1 MPRSRLAATAAAF
14 AAALALS
21 AAPAAASDA
30 PDTVVPFPPTDPPP
44 PGQVEIDLVN
54 ANGSGCAPGTAAA
67 SVAPD
72 KTAFTVTYSEYLAQA
87 GGGSS
92 PIDSRKNCQLAVLV
106 SVPQGY
112 TYAIARAEYRGYAD
126 LADGATGTQK
136 ASYYFQG
143 MPQTEAVTH
152 ELPGPHQDNWQF
164 NDRANV
170 AIYAPCNAERN
181 FNINTELRVDAGS
194 DPDRLSWMA
203 MDSTDASIT
212 TTYVFS
218 WKKCD

>member
-1 MPRSRLAATAAAF
+1 MRRPRTLLSAAAAVS

-21 AAPAAASDA
+21 AAPAAASGG
-30 PDTVVPFPPTDPPP
+30 PSWWPEDPPP
-44 PGQVEIDLVN
+44 PGKVEIDLVN
-54 ANGSGCAPGTAAA
+54 ANGSGCAPGTAAT

-87 GGGSS
+87 GGGAS
-92 PIDSRKNCQLAVLV
+92 PIDRRKNCQLAVLV

-126 LADGATGTQK
+126 LADGAEGTQK

-143 MPQTEAVTH
+143 MPETEAVTH
-152 ELPGPHQDNWQF
+152 ELPGPYQDNWQF

-181 FNINTELRVDAGS
+181 FNINTELRVDAGDS
-194 DPDRLSWMA
+194 DPDELSFMA